1 MFKSYLVSSLS
12 VLLFLSATATAQA
25 DDLKPRVIILTDISP
40 ATHEPDDMESMIRL
54 MAYADQ
60 FEIEGLVAST
70 GWSLDGSKGEPWLP
84 LIHDVINAYEKD
96 LPNLRKRSNQQGH
109 LPEESGQKI
118 GYWPSAK
125 YLHARTVMGSK
136 KRGYSFIGKDNDSP
150 GSELIVKAADKK
162 DDRPIYVCVWGGAN
176 TLAQAIWRVRADR
189 TAEQLTQFLRKI
201 RVFTI
206 TDQDRGQG
214 MSPYESSSHFWMR
227 KEFEKALLFI
237 WDESAWGFQN
247 RTGRSNWD
255 KYAAQIQK
263 HGNLGAMYPKYRY
276 GVEGDTP
283 SFLYVMPN
291 GLNDPENPGFGSWGG
306 TFAFGTSSDKQ
317 TKAYVN
323 QKGSPASTA
332 SRKYEEHFYPAIF
345 NDFAARM
352 KWAKDGAGNRNP
364 QIVINGDGS
373 LARINLTSVAGTSV
387 TLDASASKDPDGD
400 KLSFSWWVLTE
411 AGTYPMAPSITGSD
425 SSRATINV
433 PTDAAGKTFHVICE
447 VTDNGTPSL
456 TSYRRILFAPTNAA
470 KKK

>member
-1 MFKSYLVSSLS
+1 MSSMLAL
-12 VLLFLSATATAQA
+12 LLFLGASIATA

-60 FEIEGLVAST
+60 FEIEGLVATT
-70 GWSLDGSKGEPWLP
+70 GWSLDGSKGEPWLQ
-84 LIHDVINAYEKD
+84 LIHDVIDAYDKD
-96 LPNLRKRSNQQGH
+96 LPNLRKRSGQQGR
-109 LPEESGQKI
+109 LQEEYGQKI

-150 GSELIVKAADKK
+150 GSELIIKAADKK
-162 DDRPIYVCVWGGAN
+162 GDRPIYVCVWGGAN
-176 TLAQAIWRVRADR
+176 TLAQAIWRVREDR
-189 TAEQLTQFLRKI
+189 TPEQLAQFLRKI
-201 RVFTI
+201 RVYTI

-214 MSPYESSSHFWMR
+214 MAAYESSSHFWMR
-227 KEFEKALLFI
+227 KGFEKDLFFI

-306 TFAFGTSSDKQ
+306 TFAFGTSADKQ

-323 QKGSPASTA
+323 QKGTPTNVASQ
-332 SRKYEEHFYPAIF
+332 KYETRFYPAIF

-352 KWAKDGAGNRNP
+352 QWAKDGAGNRNP
-364 QIVINGDGS
+364 HVVINGDDS
-373 LARINLTSVAGTSV
+373 LARINVTPAPGATV

-411 AGTYPMAPSITGSD
+411 AGTYAKDVSIAGNDT
-425 SSRATINV
+425 SRATVTV
-433 PTDAAGKTFHVICE
+433 PADAAGKTFHVICE
-447 VTDNGTPSL
+447 VTDSGAPSL
-456 TSYRRILFAPTNAA
+456 TSYRRIIFAPTGAA
-470 KKK
+470 EKK